1 MTVNTDALGLAI
13 ANRSELVQAML
24 ADEVPALRELLA
36 GEKALN
42 QKLLC
47 RIETL
52 VQQNI
57 RMHAA
62 LASWKGRAT
71 ADAIQRG
78 GYEDGDAR

>member
-1 MTVNTDALGLAI
+1 MVTV
-13 ANRSELVQAML
+13 NRSELVQAML

-62 LASWKGRAT
+62 IASWKGRVT

-78 GYEDGDAR
+78 GFENGDSGAR

>member
-1 MTVNTDALGLAI
+1 MITV
-13 ANRSELVQAML
+13 NRSELVQAIL

-36 GEKALN
+36 GEKELN
-42 QKLLC
+42 KTLVHK
-47 RIETL
+47 IETL
-52 VQQNI
+52 VCQNI

-78 GYEDGDAR
+78 GYEDGDRNAR